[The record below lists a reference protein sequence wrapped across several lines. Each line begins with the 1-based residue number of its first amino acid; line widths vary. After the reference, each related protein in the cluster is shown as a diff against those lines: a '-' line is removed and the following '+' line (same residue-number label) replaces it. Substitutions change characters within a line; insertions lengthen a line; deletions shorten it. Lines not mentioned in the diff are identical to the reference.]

1 MTRTNNTMTQSDN
14 SINKITANTSN
25 QGGGGGENTA
35 LWVSVCVCVDHCFSH
50 TCGGCVISFLACPLK
65 LDVKVIGA
73 FEYSLTISVSV
84 CVSVCV

>member
-25 QGGGGGENTA
+25 RGRGRGQHGSLG
-35 LWVSVCVCVDHCFSH
+35 VCVCQCVCVDHCFSH

-84 CVSVCV
+84 CVSV